1 MALKLIRTINFNDAD
16 VAVGATS
23 ATITV
28 TRQSLG
34 FRADD
39 ELLIKGGVVETV
51 TPFAGGSLATY
62 TAALGIAGAT
72 TRYLAAQSVFAAARL
87 GAAACAL
94 DRAGNFVITLTGSH
108 NLSTA
113 TAGKAHIWAD
123 IEEAKPLPA

>member
-1 MALKLIRTINFNDAD
+1 MPLKLLRTINFNDTD

-34 FRADD
+34 FRFDD
-39 ELLIKGGVVETV
+39 EILIKGGVVETV
-51 TPFAGGSLATY
+51 TAFAGGSLASY
-62 TAALGIAGAT
+62 TAAVGIAGAT
-72 TRYLAAQSVFAAARL
+72 TRYLAAQSVFALGRL

-108 NLSTA
+108 NLNTA
-113 TAGKAHIWAD
+113 TAGRAHIW
-123 IEEAKPLPA
+123 ILYEEAKQIPA